1 MISINYP
8 EPTFRIK
15 EEDEETFIFD
25 TVRRRWL
32 VLTDEEWVRQNFI
45 GYLIQVM
52 KYPAS
57 LIAIEKEI
65 YLGELKKR
73 FDILVYNTNHQ
84 PWMLVECKSPEI
96 RMDTPV
102 LEQVLRYG
110 ISVPADFLVITNGNT
125 NSVAVLSLLIF
136 ITNCNYLC
144 VKFNDS

>member
-45 GYLIQVM
+45 GYLIRVM

-96 RMDTPV
+96 RMDMPV

-125 NSVAVLSLLIF
+125 TYGWTKSANNLLSIEELPDW
-136 ITNCNYLC
+136 
-144 VKFNDS
+144 KPA

>member
-125 NSVAVLSLLIF
+125 TYGWTKSANNLLSIEELPDW
-136 ITNCNYLC
+136 
-144 VKFNDS
+144 KPA

>member
-1 MISINYP
+1 MITIEYP

-15 EEDEETFIFD
+15 EENDETFIFD
-25 TVRRRWL
+25 PIRKQWL
-32 VLTDEEWVRQNFI
+32 VLTNEEWVRQNFI
-45 GYLIQVM
+45 QYLVQVK

-73 FDILVYNTNHQ
+73 FDILVYNNLHK
-84 PWMLVECKSPEI
+84 PWMLIECKSPDI
-96 RMDTPV
+96 KMDMPV

-125 NSVAVLSLLIF
+125 TYGWTKSTGNLVAAEALPEWIS
-136 ITNCNYLC
+136 
-144 VKFNDS
+144 S

>member
-96 RMDTPV
+96 RMDMPV

-125 NSVAVLSLLIF
+125 TYGWTKSANNLLSIEELPDW
-136 ITNCNYLC
+136 
-144 VKFNDS
+144 KPA

>member
-96 RMDTPV
+96 RMDMPV

-125 NSVAVLSLLIF
+125 TYGWTKSANNLLSIEKLP
-136 ITNCNYLC
+136 
-144 VKFNDS
+144 VWKPA

>member
-15 EEDEETFIFD
+15 EVDEETFIFD
-25 TVRRRWL
+25 IVRRRWL

-84 PWMLVECKSPEI
+84 PWMLVECKSPEV
-96 RMDTPV
+96 RMEMPV

-125 NSVAVLSLLIF
+125 TYGWTKSANNLLSIEELPEW
-136 ITNCNYLC
+136 
-144 VKFNDS
+144 KQA

>member
-1 MISINYP
+1 MITIEYP

-15 EEDEETFIFD
+15 EENDETFIFD
-25 TVRRRWL
+25 AIRKQWL

-45 GYLIQVM
+45 QYLVLVK

-73 FDILVYNTNHQ
+73 FDILVYNNLHQ
-84 PWMLVECKSPEI
+84 PWMLIECKAPTI
-96 RMDTPV
+96 KMDMPV

-125 NSVAVLSLLIF
+125 TYGWAKAANKLVSAEALPEWS
-136 ITNCNYLC
+136 
-144 VKFNDS
+144 SS

>member
-45 GYLIQVM
+45 GYLIRVM

-125 NSVAVLSLLIF
+125 TYGWTKSANNLLSIEELPDW
-136 ITNCNYLC
+136 
-144 VKFNDS
+144 KPA

>member
-45 GYLIQVM
+45 GYLIRVM

-96 RMDTPV
+96 RMDMPV

-125 NSVAVLSLLIF
+125 TYGWTKSVNNLLSIEKLPDW
-136 ITNCNYLC
+136 
-144 VKFNDS
+144 KPA